1 MAFWDFL
8 TRLLQ
13 PSSRGEEEAGGAAD
27 VAAATA
33 AVEFAVMVTDFDN
46 DSGAVADSVAEA
58 LKSVRGLSVRRV
70 GGGCGVVDDAEV
82 LPTTLAEAT
91 RLARRGGL
99 SRSAHAVIFGQ
110 VQGTTVRLRFVP
122 TVLEADSGFSTLF
135 PGDFLDLPWPFGE
148 RADLIAACAV
158 AALSCTVEGARKH
171 RLDRLRGL
179 MSAADRQC
187 QALAGGGPAHAAASA
202 SLCYAAMVAE
212 IGFRQDEPEL
222 LRQALEIIRAALA
235 KGKDHL
241 TSAQVAAARI
251 RFGDIQ
257 LKFGA
262 DDRSNDLLEEAAH
275 HFRLAA
281 DVFTLETFPEEYA
294 LLRAQAAR
302 ALHRLG
308 ASSGKT
314 TVMKEAVQSYF
325 DASKVWTK
333 ALYPDRWAEMQQ
345 GMGAVMS
352 HLGEFSGNPEI
363 LGRACKIFEGAAEI
377 WSKEKAPRRWA
388 GLMNNIGAC
397 RFAQG
402 KRSGDLPVLREAS
415 DSFAQALEVYTALGM
430 NRNVF
435 VTQKNLARVDRL
447 ISVQEGRE

>member
-13 PSSRGEEEAGGAAD
+13 TSPRAVDAGDGAAE
-27 VAAATA
+27 ATA
-33 AVEFAVMVTDFDN
+33 AVVESVVLVTDFEN
-46 DSGAVADSVAEA
+46 DSGAVSDAVVDA
-58 LKSVRGLSVRRV
+58 LRSVRGVVARRV
-70 GGGCGVVDDAEV
+70 GGSCGVVDDGEV
-82 LPTTLAEAT
+82 LPVTLAEAT

-99 SRSAHAVIFGQ
+99 SRGAQAVIFGQ
-110 VQGTTVRLRFVP
+110 VMGATVRLRFVP
-122 TVLEADSGFSTLF
+122 TQLEGDPGFSTLL
-135 PGDFLDLPWPFGE
+135 PGDFIDLPLPFGE
-148 RADLIAACAV
+148 RGDLIPACAV
-158 AALSCTVEGARKH
+158 AALACPGDAARKQ

-179 MSAADRQC
+179 IVVADRQC
-187 QALAGGGPAHAAASA
+187 QALAAAGSAHAAASA
-202 SLCYAAMVAE
+202 SLCYAAMLAE
-212 IGFRQDEPEL
+212 VGFRADDPEQ
-222 LRQALEIIRAALA
+222 LRQSLEIIRASLA
-235 KGKDHL
+235 RGKDQL
-241 TSAQVAAARI
+241 TSAQVASARA

-257 LKFGA
+257 MKFGGE
-262 DDRSNDLLEEAAH
+262 DRSNDLLEEAAH

-281 DVFTLETFPEEYA
+281 DVFTVETFPEEFA
-294 LLRAQAAR
+294 LLRAQAGR

-308 ASSGKT
+308 VNSGKT

-325 DASKVWTK
+325 EATKVWTK
-333 ALYPDRWAEMQQ
+333 GANPDRWAEMQQ

-352 HLGEFSGNPEI
+352 HLGEFSGNAEI
-363 LGRACKIFEGAAEI
+363 LGRACKIFEGAAEV

-415 DSFAQALEVYTALGM
+415 ESFAKALEVYSAMGM

>member
-13 PSSRGEEEAGGAAD
+13 ASPQAVDAGDGTAET
-27 VAAATA
+27 VVA
-33 AVEFAVMVTDFDN
+33 AVESVVLVTDFEN
-46 DSGAVADSVAEA
+46 DSGAVSDAVAET
-58 LKSVRGLSVRRV
+58 LRSIRGVTARRV
-70 GGGCGVVDDAEV
+70 GGSCGVVDDGEV
-82 LPTTLAEAT
+82 LPSTLAAAT

-99 SRSAHAVIFGQ
+99 SRGAQAVIFGQ
-110 VQGTTVRLRFVP
+110 VMGATVRLRFVP
-122 TVLEADSGFSTLF
+122 TQLEGDSGFGTLL
-135 PGDFLDLPWPFGE
+135 PGDFLDLPFPFGE
-148 RADLIAACAV
+148 RGDLIAACAV
-158 AALSCTVEGARKH
+158 AALACPADAARKH

-179 MSAADRQC
+179 MPAAERQC
-187 QALAGGGPAHAAASA
+187 QALAASGSAHASASA

-212 IGFRQDEPEL
+212 VGFRTDEPEV
-222 LRQALEIIRAALA
+222 LRQSLEMIRTALS
-235 KGKDHL
+235 KGKDQL
-241 TSAQVAAARI
+241 TSAQVAAARV

-257 LKFGA
+257 MKFGIE
-262 DDRSNDLLEEAAH
+262 DRSNDLLEEAAH
-275 HFRLAA
+275 HFKLAA
-281 DVFTLETFPEEYA
+281 DVFTFETFPEEFA
-294 LLRAQAAR
+294 LLRAQAGR
-302 ALHRLG
+302 ALHRLAVAG
-308 ASSGKT
+308 GKT

-325 DASKVWTK
+325 DAAKVWTK
-333 ALYPDRWAEMQQ
+333 GGNPDRWAEMQQ
-345 GMGAVMS
+345 SMGAVMS
-352 HLGEFSGNPEI
+352 HLGEFSGNSEI
-363 LGRACKIFEGAAEI
+363 LGRACKIFEGAAEV

-415 DSFAQALEVYTALGM
+415 ESFARALEVYSAMGM